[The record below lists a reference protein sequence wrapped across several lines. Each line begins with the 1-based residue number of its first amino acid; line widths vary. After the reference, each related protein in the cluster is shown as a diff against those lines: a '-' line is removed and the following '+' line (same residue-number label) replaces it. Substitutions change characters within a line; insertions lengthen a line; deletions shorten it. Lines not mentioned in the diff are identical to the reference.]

1 MATAAQAPQ
10 TSQETRK
17 ARTAGADVA
26 PESAPEAAGARDP
39 RFSAADVDTRRE
51 RLYRQWEQ
59 YLLREAR
66 DTYAA
71 RERNWPWD
79 LSNVA
84 AYERS
89 LAGPRRR
96 WRALLGGWPRQRPPL
111 APRVELLATEEATGG
126 RYRLE
131 RVWFTALPGVEVDAL
146 LLTPPAPPVNG
157 ARTARAAVLVQHGLS
172 GTPEEVVGVIP
183 GAEANAYR
191 RIGIRLAERGFI
203 VFAPHMVG
211 GFGRPEFGQTYVAAL
226 AGKAQG
232 RARTQ
237 LNRIAI
243 EYGRTLMGL
252 EMLMLARAV
261 DFLAARPDV
270 DAGRIGMFGLSQG
283 GQSALWFPALD
294 TRIAATVVSGYFN
307 QRFGKQLIP
316 SERYTAYLGTEE
328 EDKFLMGRLQFGGDA
343 ELASLVCPRPLFVEH
358 GKKDGIGWWEYV
370 QEEFGRV
377 QTIYERLG
385 IGERAAIG
393 LHEAGHIADGEESLP
408 FLERWLSPQQG
419 PPTGAG

>member
-1 MATAAQAPQ
+1 MATATPPPHTGQ
-10 TSQETRK
+10 TSP
-17 ARTAGADVA
+17 AVA
-26 PESAPEAAGARDP
+26 ASEAAPGASGALDP
-39 RFSAADVDTRRE
+39 QFSASDVDVDTRRE
-51 RLYRQWEQ
+51 QLYRQWEQ

-66 DTYAA
+66 CTYDA
-71 RERNWPWD
+71 RERSWPWD
-79 LSNVA
+79 FSSVE

-96 WRALLGGWPRQRPPL
+96 WRALLGGWPAARPAL
-111 APRVELLATEEATGG
+111 SPRVELLATEEDTGG

-131 RVWFTALPGVEVDAL
+131 RVWFTALPGIEVDAL
-146 LLTPPAPPVNG
+146 LLTPPPPG
-157 ARTARAAVLVQHGLS
+157 HGPHTTRAAVLVQHGMS

-183 GAEANAYR
+183 GAAASPYR
-191 RIGIRLAERGFI
+191 RIGIRLAERGYT

-270 DAGRIGMFGLSQG
+270 DSTRIGMFGLSQG

-294 TRIAATVVSGYFN
+294 TRIAATVISGYFN
-307 QRFGKQLIP
+307 ERFGKQIIP
-316 SERYTAYLGTEE
+316 SERYTAYIGTEE

-343 ELASLVCPRPLFVEH
+343 ELASLICPRPLFVEH

-370 QEEFGRV
+370 QEEFRRA

-385 IGERAAIG
+385 IAERAAFG
-393 LHEAGHIADGEESLP
+393 LHEGGHIAHGEESLP
-408 FLERWLSPQQG
+408 FLDRWLQPQRAG
-419 PPTGAG
+419 PAAAR